1 MHVVVRRWRNAAA
14 LADALTSRSQ
24 EVEELLRGVPGFV
37 AYYAVRNGSEVTTI
51 TACNDRDGTQES
63 TRRASEWVKQHV
75 AASPPGAPEIT
86 EGETFLQF

>member
-24 EVEELLRGVPGFV
+24 EVEELISAVPGFV
-37 AYYAVRNGSEVTTI
+37 AYYAVRNGEEVTTI
-51 TACNDRDGTQES
+51 TACNDRAGTQES
-63 TRRASEWVKQHV
+63 TRRASEWVKQNV
-75 AASPPGAPEIT
+75 STSPPGAPEIT